1 MAVDKTKDFH
11 RFGDHDVPVVV
22 HIGEVALV
30 GATIQPA
37 VVHNLDAVV
46 ILIELYRSV
55 RRIIPVADG
64 VHQKFS
70 RSPVGIIDNLFFA
83 QCADRYGASVCDSR
97 LDECVKFCLNRPKSK
112 SSMVALRHGAE
123 LNEVTLARP

>member
-1 MAVDKTKDFH
+1 MAVDQTKDFH

-97 LDECVKFCLNRPKSK
+97 LDECVKFWQSRAEVRLELMLRQN
-112 SSMVALRHGAE
+112 VA
-123 LNEVTLARP
+123 